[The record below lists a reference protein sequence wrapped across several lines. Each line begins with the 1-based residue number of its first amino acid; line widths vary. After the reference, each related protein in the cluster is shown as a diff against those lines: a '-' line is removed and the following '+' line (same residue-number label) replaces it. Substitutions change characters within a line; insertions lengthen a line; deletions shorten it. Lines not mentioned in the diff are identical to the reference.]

1 MLDDGQIWEFA
12 NTEVEVHHVPG
23 HTSGHIFYYF
33 KKNNLAFVGDVV
45 FSLGCGRIF
54 EGTYEE
60 MFASVNQ
67 IRKLPP
73 QTKVFCGH
81 EYTKSNL
88 AFCMSVDPDNDDLKK
103 RATEIESLRRQNKP
117 TIPTTISMELKTN
130 IFFRLDDLAVRKS
143 LSLNNATDLEVFTK
157 LRKLKD
163 NF

>member
-1 MLDDGQIWEFA
+1 MYKRQSVDQI
-12 NTEVEVHHVPG
+12 
-23 HTSGHIFYYF
+23 
-33 KKNNLAFVGDVV
+33 K
-45 FSLGCGRIF
+45 
-54 EGTYEE
+54 
-60 MFASVNQ
+60 
-67 IRKLPP
+67 KLPSE
-73 QTKVFCGH
+73 TKVFCGH

-117 TIPTTISMELKTN
+117 TIPTTIGMELKTN